1 MITFAAPGLYSF
13 YDTAP
18 RLWGIGLA
26 DDQQFAGLLMWAA
39 VPVVYLTVLS
49 VIFLRWA
56 GREEAKD
63 RATPAQRVVPKPDTA
78 SFP

>member
-1 MITFAAPGLYSF
+1 
-13 YDTAP
+13 
-18 RLWGIGLA
+18 
-26 DDQQFAGLLMWAA
+26 MWAA

-63 RATPAQRVVPKPDTA
+63 RATPVQRVVPKPDTA